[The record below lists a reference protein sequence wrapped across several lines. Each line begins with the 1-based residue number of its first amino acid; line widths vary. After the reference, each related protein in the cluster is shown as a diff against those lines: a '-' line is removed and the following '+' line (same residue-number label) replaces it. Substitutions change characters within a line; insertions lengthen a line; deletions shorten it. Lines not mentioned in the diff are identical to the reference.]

1 MSITTLTA
9 RSTAIFLRKFNKNLP
24 REIAGLAAWYDSSDA
39 ITLSVDASGNVSQW
53 NDKSGNGRNLT
64 QATTLNRPGFTAGDG
79 LTFTSAGHQLTNA
92 TSLNFSSGATIF
104 IAYKPT
110 DITGYTTVGG
120 GDTLFEIGGYSPGTG
135 SDGTAWGT
143 YRLRK
148 NGVTD
153 RFFSPPGVERIALNH
168 RILQTYANATESF
181 CKIIGTNTTSNTLG
195 SLSGGS
201 GSTIS
206 VGPLGASRAIT
217 IREIIA
223 YDNGSMAS
231 GDRQKVEDYLAAKWT
246 T

>member
-1 MSITTLTA
+1 MNPA
-9 RSTAIFLRKFNKNLP
+9 LRDLILGAAVSAFAPTDL
-24 REIAGLAAWYDSSDA
+24 AGLALWLDAADSGT
-39 ITLSVDASGNVSQW
+39 ITLDGSNNVSQW
-53 NDKSGNGRNLT
+53 DDKSGNGRNLT

-79 LTFTSAGHQLTNA
+79 LTFTSSSHQLTNA
-92 TSLNFSSGATIF
+92 TSLNFSSGSTIF

-135 SDGTAWGT
+135 SDGAAWGT

-148 NGVTD
+148 NGVVD

-181 CKIIGTNTTSNTLG
+181 CKIIGTNTTSSTLG

-201 GSTIS
+201 GGTIS

-223 YDNGSMAS
+223 YDETISET
-231 GDRQKVEDYLAAKWT
+231 DRMRIETYMLTKWGAQ
-246 T
+246 